1 MMIES
6 IKSISENDSR
16 ALTRIRNKALISPS
30 LVVFD
35 IQP

>member
-1 MMIES
+1 MIES

-16 ALTRIRNKALISPS
+16 ALTRIRNRALISPS